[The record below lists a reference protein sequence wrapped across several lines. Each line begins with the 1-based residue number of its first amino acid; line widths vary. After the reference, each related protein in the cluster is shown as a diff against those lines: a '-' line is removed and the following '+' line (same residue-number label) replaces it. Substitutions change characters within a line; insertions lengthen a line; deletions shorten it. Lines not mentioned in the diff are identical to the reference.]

1 MGGGNQ
7 RTNHHP
13 LGWPV
18 PTLCWDPQC
27 PTHAYLGDFE
37 AVVLVLAA
45 CVLYTHRAAPPTHKT
60 HLEMPSKTIKKD
72 ERTLYRQFVDV
83 HNGMVTTMNNEFE
96 RSQKAHQNEI
106 DARNQ
111 EYKACLNIMRSCAM
125 HHLGGSKTSHRFR
138 AYDSQVDEAM
148 KKYKKKNPK
157 KVQTKRM
164 HKFERMATFEEGEG
178 EEEEAVGSESE
189 TPEDEPSDEASDEE
203 SEEGSEEESSE
214 ESGEDPEPVR
224 LPVRVPAKKLTLSFK
239 K

>member
-1 MGGGNQ
+1 
-7 RTNHHP
+7 
-13 LGWPV
+13 
-18 PTLCWDPQC
+18 
-27 PTHAYLGDFE
+27 
-37 AVVLVLAA
+37 
-45 CVLYTHRAAPPTHKT
+45 
-60 HLEMPSKTIKKD
+60 MPSKTIKKD

-178 EEEEAVGSESE
+178 EEEEEAVGSESE